1 MNNTFSV
8 PRFALLLKKTLLE
21 RPMQLVGLSVLALA
35 VVFFSYVLVKSL
47 VGFEEAQ
54 VISYVLGLV
63 GGGCFLASFVFGY
76 FSSNAMGS
84 SFLTL
89 PASHFEK
96 WLCAVL
102 ITGVFYVLIFLLFFH
117 SIDNLFVEIYH
128 KELDPNGAFYKQL
141 YEQVQPFPYDGF
153 VAKKAA
159 TMFVNFAGAMLVG
172 CLYFNKV
179 SFIKV
184 ALLIATF
191 WFGSYLINLAIAKV
205 MIKNVENAM
214 PYFLVW
220 IQVHTSEGRIE
231 LPAKI
236 MDVVRILI
244 QYIIPSMLWLLAFLR
259 LREKEF

>member
-1 MNNTFSV
+1 MNNIFSLH
-8 PRFALLLKKTLLE
+8 RFWLLLKKTLLE
-21 RPMQLVGLSVLALA
+21 RPMQLLGLSTLSLT

-54 VISYVLGLV
+54 DISYVLGLI

-102 ITGVFYVLIFLLFFH
+102 ITGVLYVLVFLLFFRF
-117 SIDNLFVEIYH
+117 IDAVFVGIYH
-128 KELDPNGAFYKQL
+128 RGLDPQGPFYKQL
-141 YEQVQPFPYDGF
+141 YEQVQLFPYNGF
-153 VAKKAA
+153 VANKAA
-159 TMFVNFAGAMLVG
+159 IMFVNFAGAMLVG

-184 ALLIATF
+184 ALLIAVV
-191 WFGSYLINLAIAKV
+191 WFGTYLINLIIAKAMMQDV
-205 MIKNVENAM
+205 QNAM

-220 IQVHTSEGRIE
+220 IKVHTEEGRIE
-231 LPAKI
+231 LPAKL
-236 MDVVRILI
+236 MQAVKILI
-244 QYIIPSMLWLLAFLR
+244 QYIIPSIFWLLAFIR

>member
-1 MNNTFSV
+1 
-8 PRFALLLKKTLLE
+8 
-21 RPMQLVGLSVLALA
+21 MQLVGLSALSLS
-35 VVFFSYVLVKSL
+35 VVFFSYVIVKSL

-54 VISYVLGLV
+54 DIAYILGLI

-102 ITGVFYVLIFLLFFH
+102 ITGVLYVLMFLLFFRF
-117 SIDNLFVEIYH
+117 IDTVFVGIYH
-128 KELDPNGAFYKQL
+128 RSLDPNGPFYKQL
-141 YEQVQPFPYDGF
+141 YEGVQLFPYDGF
-153 VAKKAA
+153 VANKAA
-159 TMFVNFAGAMLVG
+159 IMFVNFAGAMLVG

-184 ALLIATF
+184 ALLIAAF
-191 WFGSYLINLAIAKV
+191 WFGSYLINLMIAKA
-205 MIKNVENAM
+205 MITNVENAM

-220 IQVHTSEGRIE
+220 IKVHTEEGRIE
-231 LPAKI
+231 LPASV
-236 MDVVRILI
+236 MQVVKILI
-244 QYIIPSMLWLLAFLR
+244 QFIIPSILWILAFIR
-259 LREKEF
+259 LKEKEF

>member
-1 MNNTFSV
+1 MNNTFSLH
-8 PRFALLLKKTLLE
+8 RFGLLLKKTLLE
-21 RPMQLVGLSVLALA
+21 RPMQLLGLSALSLTI
-35 VVFFSYVLVKSL
+35 VFFSYVLVKSL

-54 VISYVLGLV
+54 DTAYILGLI

-102 ITGVFYVLIFLLFFH
+102 ITGVLYVLIFLLFFRF
-117 SIDNLFVEIYH
+117 IDTIFVGIYH
-128 KELDPNGAFYKQL
+128 RSLDPQGPFYKQL
-141 YEQVQPFPYDGF
+141 YEQVQLFPYDGF
-153 VAKKAA
+153 VANKAS

-184 ALLIATF
+184 ALLIAAV
-191 WFGSYLINLAIAKV
+191 WFGTYLVNLIIAKA
-205 MIKNVENAM
+205 MISDVQNAM

-220 IQVHTSEGRIE
+220 IKVHTAEGRIE
-231 LPAKI
+231 LPEK
-236 MDVVRILI
+236 MMQVVKILI
-244 QYIIPSMLWLLAFLR
+244 QFIIPSILWLLAFVR
-259 LREKEF
+259 LKEKEF